1 VHSFFVNLNLVII
14 TTNYFP
20 MKKLVHISLA
30 ALFCGSNLLCTHPA
44 NKKTENSG
52 DAMEDDARQRLEW
65 EYKRLAGPDGT
76 IPAHMREKELAFAA
90 TLPSDISV
98 NGNSAMRS
106 ASQSVWNARG
116 PWNVGGR
123 TRAFGIDK
131 LNESHFISGSTSGG
145 IWASTDAGTTWAQL
159 TPMANYHGITC
170 VAQDVRAGHESTW
183 YAGSGE
189 PYGQSAS
196 GGSAYFLGNGML
208 KSTDNGA
215 TWAPLSATVTNTPQ
229 SFDSFWDMQWGIAL
243 DLVDTANDILYSAN
257 LGGIYKSSNGGTTW
271 AAVRGG
277 NTSSYSYFTDVAVT
291 SDSGIVYAT
300 LSSDGPTKGI
310 WRSTNQGVSW
320 THISTPL
327 FGDSLCNR
335 VVIGINPSNQ
345 KELYFLGNT
354 NGLGMPDTNF
364 VGDIEWNVLWRYTY
378 LSGDGSGAG
387 GMWEDLTM
395 NLPNSEH
402 YGQFGDFNA
411 QGSYD
416 LVVRVKPNDPN
427 TVFIGG
433 TNIYRNTNRFND
445 TSNTTYVGGYLPYS
459 ALPVIASYPN
469 HHPDQHTMTFLPSN
483 PDVMFSTNDG
493 GIFRTNDCGQSTV
506 AWTPLNNG
514 YLTSMFYT
522 VAVDHATSGN
532 PIIIGGAQD
541 NGSWYTN
548 NTTLTTPWV
557 QPNGGDGSYC
567 AIADNQSAYYFSIQ
581 NGKMKRAILDGA
593 GNVTSFARIDPI
605 GATGYQFINPFVLD
619 PNNNNI
625 MYMAGGKYLWRNDDL
640 STIPMVGNYDSISTN
655 WIQWADSVPVANVKI
670 TALTCCKTPA
680 NRVYYGTDKKRVYRV
695 DNANTGTPV
704 PVDISGTGFPGTGF
718 VSCVA
723 VDPNDGDHIMVTFSN
738 YSVYSIYYSP
748 DGGTTWQK
756 VAGNL
761 EQNTSGGGNG
771 PSIRWASFLPVS
783 DGMIYLVSTSI
794 GVFATDTLMGTNTV
808 WVNQAAATIGN
819 EVCAMTDVRV
829 SDGLVV
835 IGTHA
840 HGIFSANFTS
850 VNDIVTVH
858 EQAPHFMMQ
867 TTVYPNPA
875 SDEVNVKFELPAT
888 SDMEILL
895 LDEMGRLVRVISKGK
910 RLKGEYTE
918 QVQVAGLS
926 AGLYY
931 VSLRAGEMRET
942 KSLVISK

>member
-1 VHSFFVNLNLVII
+1 
-14 TTNYFP
+14 
-20 MKKLVHISLA
+20 MKKLLQFSLA
-30 ALFCGSNLLCTHPA
+30 AVLCGSNLLCTHDLKE
-44 NKKTENSG
+44 KKSESSG
-52 DAMEDDARQRLEW
+52 DPMEDDARQRLDW
-65 EYKRLAGPDGT
+65 EYRRLAGPDGT

-90 TLPSDISV
+90 TLPSDVSL
-98 NGNSAMRS
+98 NANSHMRT
-106 ASQSVWNARG
+106 ASQAAWNSRG

-131 LNESHFISGSTSGG
+131 LNENHFITGSTSGG
-145 IWASTDAGTTWAQL
+145 IWESNDAGVTWNHL
-159 TPMANYHGITC
+159 TPLGSYHGITC
-170 VAQDVRAGHESTW
+170 LAQDMRAGHESTW

-215 TWAPLSATVTNTPQ
+215 TWQPLASTVTNTPQ
-229 SFDSFWDMQWGIAL
+229 SFDSFWDMQWGIAI
-243 DLVDTANDILYSAN
+243 DQVDTANDVLYSAN

-277 NTSSYSYFTDVAVT
+277 NTSAYSYFTDVAVT

-310 WRSTNQGVSW
+310 WRSTNQGATW
-320 THISTPL
+320 THISTGM

-335 VVIGINPSNQ
+335 VVMGINPSNQ
-345 KELYFLGNT
+345 EEIYFLGNT

-364 VGDIEWNVLWRYTY
+364 LGDIEWNVLWRYTY
-378 LSGDGSGAG
+378 IGGDGSGAG
-387 GMWEDLTM
+387 GMWEDLSM
-395 NLPNSEH
+395 NLPNSGH

-445 TSNTTYVGGYLPYS
+445 TTNTTYIGGYLPYS
-459 ALPVIASYPN
+459 SLPVIASYLN

-493 GIFRTNDCGQSTV
+493 GIFRTNNNMQSTV
-506 AWTPLNNG
+506 AWNDLNHG

-522 VAVDHATSGN
+522 VAVDHATPGN
-532 PIIIGGAQD
+532 NIIVGGAQD
-541 NGSWYTN
+541 NGTWYTN
-548 NTTLTTPWV
+548 SNVLTTPWL

-581 NGKMKRAILDGA
+581 NGKMKRALLDGA
-593 GNVTSFARIDPI
+593 GNVISYARIDPI
-605 GATGYQFINPFVLD
+605 GGTGYQFINPFVLD

-625 MYMAGGKYLWRNDDL
+625 MYLAGGKYLWRNNDL
-640 STIPMVGNYDSISTN
+640 STIPMVNNNDSITTN
-655 WIQWADSVPVANVKI
+655 WVQWTDSVPIANSTI
-670 TALTCCKTPA
+670 TAVTCCKVPA
-680 NRVYYGTDKKRVYRV
+680 NRVYYGIDRKRVYRV
-695 DNANTGTPV
+695 DNANTGTPT
-704 PVDISGTGFPGTGF
+704 PVDISATNFPGSGF
-718 VSCVA
+718 VSSIA
-723 VDPNDGDHIMVTFSN
+723 VDPNNGDHIMVTFSN
-738 YSVYSIYYSP
+738 YSVYSIFYSAN
-748 DGGTTWQK
+748 GGTTWDK

-771 PSIRWASFLPVS
+771 PSVRWASILPVS
-783 DGMIYLVSTSI
+783 DGTVYIVSTSI
-794 GVFATDTLMGTNTV
+794 GVFATDTLMGLSTV
-808 WVNQAAATIGN
+808 WVNQAGATIGN
-819 EVCAMTDVRV
+819 EVCDMTDTRV

-835 IGTHA
+835 IATHA
-840 HGIFSANFTS
+840 KGIFSTNITS

-858 EQAPHFMMQ
+858 EQPAQLKLQ
-867 TTVYPNPA
+867 TSIYPNPA
-875 SDEVNVKFELPAT
+875 NEEVNIKFGMTTNSE
-888 SDMEILL
+888 MEILL
-895 LDEMGRLVRVISKGK
+895 LDELGRTVRVISKGK
-910 RLKGEYTE
+910 RMKGEYTE
-918 QVQVAGLS
+918 TVSLNGL
-926 AGLYY
+926 ATGMYY

-942 KSLVISK
+942 KPLVITRP

>member
-1 VHSFFVNLNLVII
+1 
-14 TTNYFP
+14 
-20 MKKLVHISLA
+20 MKKLLQFTLA
-30 ALFCGSNLLCTHPA
+30 VLLCGSNLLCTHPA
-44 NKKTENSG
+44 EKKPENSG
-52 DAMEDDARQRLEW
+52 DPMEDDARQRLDW
-65 EYKRLAGPDGT
+65 EFRRLAGPDGT

-90 TLPSDISV
+90 TLPSDISLST
-98 NGNSAMRS
+98 NPNMRA
-106 ASQSVWNARG
+106 ASQAVWNARG

-131 LNESHFISGSTSGG
+131 LNESHFITGSTSGG
-145 IWASTDAGTTWAQL
+145 IWESNDAGTTWNHL
-159 TPMANYHGITC
+159 TPLGSYHGITC
-170 VAQDVRAGHESTW
+170 LAQDVRVGHESTW

-215 TWAPLSATVTNTPQ
+215 TWQPLASTVTNTPQ
-229 SFDSFWDMQWGIAL
+229 TFDSFWDMQWGIAL
-243 DLVDTANDILYSAN
+243 DLVDTANDVLYSAN
-257 LGGIYKSSNGGTTW
+257 LGGIYKSINGGTTW

-277 NTSSYSYFTDVAVT
+277 NTSAYSYFTDVAVT

-310 WRSTNQGVSW
+310 WRSTNQGVTW
-320 THISTPL
+320 THISTAL

-335 VVIGINPSNQ
+335 VVMGINPSNQ
-345 KELYFLGNT
+345 KEIYFLGNT

-378 LSGDGSGAG
+378 IGGDGSGAG
-387 GMWEDLTM
+387 GMWENLSM
-395 NLPNSEH
+395 NLPNSGR

-416 LVVRVKPNDPN
+416 LVVRIKPNDPN

-445 TSNTTYVGGYLPYS
+445 TTNTTYAGGYLAYS
-459 ALPVIASYPN
+459 SLPVIASYLD

-483 PDVMFSTNDG
+483 PDILFSTNDG
-493 GIFRTNDCGQSTV
+493 GIFSTNNCMQSTV
-506 AWTPLNNG
+506 VWNDLNRG

-522 VAVDHATSGN
+522 VAVDHATPGN
-532 PIIIGGAQD
+532 NIIVGGAQD
-541 NGSWYTN
+541 NGTWYTN
-548 NTTLTTPWV
+548 SNVLTTPWV

-605 GATGYQFINPFVLD
+605 GGTGYQFINPFVLD

-625 MYMAGGKYLWRNDDL
+625 MYLAGGKYLWRNDDL
-640 STIPMVGNYDSISTN
+640 STIPMVGNFDSISNN
-655 WIQWADSVPVANVKI
+655 WIQWTDSVPVANSRI
-670 TALTCCKTPA
+670 TALTCCKVPA
-680 NRVYYGTDKKRVYRV
+680 NRVYYGIDRKRVYRV
-695 DNANTGTPV
+695 DNANTGTPT
-704 PVDISGTGFPGTGF
+704 PVDISATTFPSSGF
-718 VSCVA
+718 VSSIA
-723 VDPNDGDHIMVTFSN
+723 VDPNNGDHIMVTFSN
-738 YSVYSIYYSP
+738 YSVYSIFYSA

-761 EQNTSGGGNG
+761 EQAANGSGNG
-771 PSIRWASFLPVS
+771 PSIRWASILPVS
-783 DGMIYLVSTSI
+783 DGTVYIVSTSI
-794 GVFATDTLMGTNTV
+794 GVFATDTLMGLNTV
-808 WVNQAAATIGN
+808 WVNQASATIGN
-819 EVCAMTDVRV
+819 EVCDMTDTRV

-835 IGTHA
+835 IATHA
-840 HGIFSANFTS
+840 KGIFSTNITS
-850 VNDIVTVH
+850 VNDIVTVR
-858 EQAPHFMMQ
+858 EQPAALRLQ
-867 TTVYPNPA
+867 TSIYPNPA
-875 SDEVNVKFELPAT
+875 NEEVSVKFELSAN
-888 SDMEILL
+888 SEMEILL
-895 LDEMGRLVRVISKGK
+895 LDELGRMVRVISKGK
-910 RLKGEYTE
+910 RMKGEYTE
-918 QVQVAGLS
+918 TVSLSGL
-926 AGLYY
+926 ATGMYY

-942 KSLVISK
+942 KPLVIAK

>member
-1 VHSFFVNLNLVII
+1 LDLVII

-20 MKKLVHISLA
+20 MKKLIHISLA

-52 DAMEDDARQRLEW
+52 DPMEDDARQRLEW

-106 ASQSVWNARG
+106 ASQSVWSARG

-243 DLVDTANDILYSAN
+243 DPVDTANDVLYSAN

-320 THISTPL
+320 THISTSL

-395 NLPNSEH
+395 NLPNSQH

-771 PSIRWASFLPVS
+771 PSVRWASFLPVS

-819 EVCAMTDVRV
+819 EVCDMTDVRV

-875 SDEVNVKFELPAT
+875 SDEVNIKFELPAT

>member
-1 VHSFFVNLNLVII
+1 
-14 TTNYFP
+14 
-20 MKKLVHISLA
+20 MKKFLQFSCA
-30 ALFCGSNLLCTHPA
+30 AILCASNLLCTHPA
-44 NKKTENSG
+44 EKKENHG
-52 DAMEDDARQRLEW
+52 DALEDDAKQRLDW
-65 EYKRLAGPDGT
+65 EFRRLAGPDGT

-90 TLPSDISV
+90 TLPSDLMI
-98 NGNSAMRS
+98 NGSPVQRS
-106 ASQSVWNARG
+106 ASQAVWAERG

-123 TRAFGIDK
+123 TRSFCIDK
-131 LNESHFISGSTSGG
+131 LNESHFIAGTPSGG
-145 IWASTDAGTTWAQL
+145 IWSSTDGGNSWSSL
-159 TPMANYHGITC
+159 TPMNLYHGISC
-170 VAQDVRAGHESTW
+170 LAQDTRAGHETTW

-215 TWAPLSATVTNTPQ
+215 TWQALSATVTSTPQ
-229 SFDSFWDMQWGIAL
+229 SFDSFWDMQWNIAL
-243 DLVDTANDILYSAN
+243 DLVDTTNDIIYSAN
-257 LGGIYKSSNGGTTW
+257 LGGIYKSVNGGTTW

-277 NTSSYSYFTDVAVT
+277 NTNSYSYFTDVAVT

-310 WRSTNQGVSW
+310 WRSTDQGVTWS
-320 THISTPL
+320 HISTPM

-335 VVIGINPSNQ
+335 VVMGINPSNQ
-345 KELYFLGNT
+345 KEIYFLGNS
-354 NGLGMPDTNF
+354 NGLGMADTNF
-364 VGDIEWNVLWRYTY
+364 LGDIEWNTLWRYTY
-378 LSGDGSGAG
+378 LGGDGSGAG
-387 GMWEDLTM
+387 GMWEDLSM

-445 TSNTTYVGGYLPYS
+445 TSSTTYVGGYLPYS

-469 HHPDQHTMTFLPSN
+469 HHPDQHTLTFLPSN
-483 PDVMFSTNDG
+483 PDVLFSTNDG
-493 GIFRTNDCGQSTV
+493 GIFRSNDCTQPTMS
-506 AWTPLNNG
+506 WTSLNNG

-522 VAVDHATSGN
+522 VAVDHAATGN
-532 PIIIGGAQD
+532 NIVIGGAQD

-548 NTTLTTPWV
+548 NTTLTNPWV

-567 AIADNQSAYYFSIQ
+567 AIADNQSAFYFSIQ
-581 NGKMKRAILDGA
+581 NGKMKRAILDGS

-640 STIPMVGNYDSISTN
+640 STIPMIGNYDSISTN
-655 WIQWADSVPVANVKI
+655 WIQWADSIPVANSKM
-670 TALTCCKTPA
+670 TALTCCKIPA
-680 NRVYYGTDKKRVYRV
+680 NRVYYGTDKKRIYRV

-704 PVDISGTGFPGTGF
+704 PVDITYSGFPGSGF
-718 VSCVA
+718 VSCIA
-723 VDPNDGDHIMVTFSN
+723 TDPNNGDHIMVTFSN
-738 YSVYSIYYSP
+738 YNVYSIFYSP

-761 EQNTSGGGNG
+761 EQNISGNGNG
-771 PSIRWASFLPVS
+771 PSVRWASFLPVS
-783 DGMIYLVSTSI
+783 DGMVYLVSTSV
-794 GVFATDTLMGTNTV
+794 GLFATDTLMSTNTV
-808 WVNQAAATIGN
+808 WVNQGAATIGSQ
-819 EVCAMTDVRV
+819 VCDMTDVRV

-835 IGTHA
+835 VATHA
-840 HGIFSANFTS
+840 HGMFSTHITS

-858 EQAPHFMMQ
+858 EQAPHITLQ
-867 TTVYPNPA
+867 TIVYPNPA
-875 SDEVNVKFELPAT
+875 NEEVNLKFELSSTA
-888 SDMEILL
+888 DVEILL
-895 LDEMGRLVRVISKGK
+895 LDELGQAVKNIRKGK
-910 RLKGEYTE
+910 QVKGEYAE
-918 QVQVAGLS
+918 KISVGDLAP
-926 AGLYY
+926 GLYY
-931 VSLRAGEMRET
+931 VSVIAGEMRET
-942 KSLVISK
+942 KQLVITR

>member
-1 VHSFFVNLNLVII
+1 
-14 TTNYFP
+14 
-20 MKKLVHISLA
+20 MKKLLHFLIA
-30 ALFCGSNLLCTHPA
+30 ALLCGSNLLCTHTA
-44 NKKTENSG
+44 DKKESDNSG
-52 DAMEDDARQRLEW
+52 DPMEDDARQRLDW
-65 EYKRLAGPDGT
+65 EYRRLAGPDGT
-76 IPAHMREKELAFAA
+76 IPAHMRKKELAFGA
-90 TLPSDISV
+90 TLPSDISLPQ
-98 NGNSAMRS
+98 NSNQRS
-106 ASQSVWNARG
+106 ASQAVWNPRG

-145 IWASTDAGTTWAQL
+145 IWQSNDAGNSWTQL
-159 TPMANYHGITC
+159 TALLDYHGITC
-170 VAQDVRAGHESTW
+170 LSQDTRAGHESTW

-215 TWAPLSATVTNTPQ
+215 TWQPLAATVTSTPQ
-229 SFDSFWDMQWGIAL
+229 SFDSFWDMQWGLAL
-243 DLVDTANDILYSAN
+243 DVADTANDVLYSAN
-257 LGGIYKSSNGGTTW
+257 LGAVYKSINGGTSWT
-271 AAVRGG
+271 AVRGG
-277 NTSSYSYFTDVAVT
+277 NLSAYSYFTDVAVT

-300 LSSDGPTKGI
+300 LSSDGPQKGI
-310 WRSTNQGVSW
+310 WRSIDQGTTW
-320 THISTPL
+320 TQISTSL

-335 VVIGINPSNQ
+335 VVMGINPSNE
-345 KELYFLGNT
+345 KEIYFLGNT

-378 LSGDGSGAG
+378 LSGDGSGAD
-387 GMWEDLTM
+387 GMWEDLSM

-416 LVVRVKPNDPN
+416 LVVRVKPDDSNII
-427 TVFIGG
+427 FIGG

-445 TSNTTYVGGYLPYS
+445 TSSTSYIGGYLPYS
-459 ALPVIASYPN
+459 ALPVIASYLN
-469 HHPDQHTMTFLPSN
+469 HHPDQHTMTFLPSD

-493 GIFRTNDCGQSTV
+493 GIFRTDNCAQPTV
-506 AWTPLNNG
+506 AWNDLNNG

-522 VAVDHATSGN
+522 VAIDHATAGN
-532 PIIIGGAQD
+532 DIIVGGAQD
-541 NGSWYTN
+541 NGTWWTN
-548 NTTLTTPWV
+548 SSTLTAPWLH
-557 QPNGGDGSYC
+557 PNGGDGSYC
-567 AIADNQSAYYFSIQ
+567 AVADNQSAYYFSIQ

-625 MYMAGGKYLWRNDDL
+625 MYLAGGKYLWRNDDL

-655 WIQWADSVPVANVKI
+655 WVQWADSVPTATVKI

-680 NRVYYGTDKKRVYRV
+680 NRVYYGTDRKRVYRV

-704 PVDISGTGFPGTGF
+704 PVDISGSAFPASGF
-718 VSCVA
+718 VSSVST
-723 VDPNDGDHIMVTFSN
+723 DPNDGNHILVTFSN
-738 YSVYSIYYSP
+738 YSIYSLFYSP

-761 EQNTSGGGNG
+761 EQNSNGGGNG

-783 DGMIYLVSTSI
+783 DGMVYIVSTSI
-794 GVFATDTLMGTNTV
+794 GIFAADTLTGLTTV
-808 WVNQAAATIGN
+808 WVRQGSSTIGN
-819 EVCAMTDVRV
+819 QVCDMTDVRV

-835 IGTHA
+835 VATHA
-840 HGIFSANFTS
+840 KGIFSTNITS
-850 VNDIVTVH
+850 INDIVTVH
-858 EQAPHFMMQ
+858 EQSAALSIQ
-867 TTVYPNPA
+867 TNIYPNPA
-875 SDEVNVKFELPAT
+875 SDEVNIKFALPVNG
-888 SDMEILL
+888 DMEILL
-895 LDEMGRLVRVISKGK
+895 LDELGRTVRVISKGK
-910 RLKGEYTE
+910 RMKGEYTE
-918 QVQVAGLS
+918 R
-926 AGLYY
+926 
-931 VSLRAGEMRET
+931 VSLSGLTGGVYYISLHAGEMMET
-942 KSLVISK
+942 KPLIIAR